1 MIRMNR
7 VMLRNGFGFDLEIVD
22 QLPLWAWFDGADPY
36 EDDPDVAVFE
46 GFVIQLPFIKILLGK
61 LV

>member
-1 MIRMNR
+1 MTRLNR

-22 QLPLWAWFDGADPY
+22 YLPLWAWFDDADPY
-36 EDDPDVAVFE
+36 EDEPDVVAFD
-46 GFVIQLPFIKILLGK
+46 GFVIQIPFVKILVGK